1 MGGKINKKNLD
12 LITIRVNPK
21 DKQRLEKLAN
31 EDRRPLS
38 NFIRIIVEDW
48 LRDHSPQ
55 GPTETKPVVRPRR
68 K

>member
-12 LITIRVNPK
+12 LITIRVNPD
-21 DKQRLEKLAN
+21 DKKRLEELAE
-31 EDRRPLS
+31 EDRRTIS

-48 LRDHSPQ
+48 LRENSPQ
-55 GPTETKPVVRPRR
+55 KPTETKPIVRPRR